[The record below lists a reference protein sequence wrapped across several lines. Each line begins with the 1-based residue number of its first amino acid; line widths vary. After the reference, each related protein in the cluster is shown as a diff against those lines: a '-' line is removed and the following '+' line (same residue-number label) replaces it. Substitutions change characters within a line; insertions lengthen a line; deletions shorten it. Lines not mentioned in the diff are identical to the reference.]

1 MSTKILRDSLRA
13 SYMEK
18 VRDSLAAMGEEV
30 LQVGSNEFAIPCV
43 DGEGN
48 DEFVVI
54 NIKVPLGSRD
64 GDAYD
69 GYSMA
74 EDYEMKCREREEK
87 AKAAAEKKAAKIARD
102 EERRRK
108 AKEAKAAR
116 EAAKNEEENEPE
128 NEDSPEGA
136 NN

>member
-1 MSTKILRDSLRA
+1 MSTKILRESLRA
-13 SYMEK
+13 SYMDK
-18 VRDSLAAMGEEV
+18 VRDFLAAQGEEV

-48 DEFVVI
+48 DEFIVLNFKI
-54 NIKVPLGSRD
+54 PTGSRD

-74 EDYEMKCREREEK
+74 EDYEMKKREREEK
-87 AKAAAEKKAAKIARD
+87 AKAAAEKKAAKIAKD
-102 EERRRK
+102 EEKRRK

-116 EAAKNEEENEPE
+116 EAKNEAA
-128 NEDSPEGA
+128 SPEGTGA
-136 NN
+136 DN

>member
-18 VRDSLAAMGEEV
+18 VRDFLAAQGEEV

-48 DEFVVI
+48 DEFIVLNFKI
-54 NIKVPLGSRD
+54 PTGSRD

-74 EDYEMKCREREEK
+74 EDYEMKKREREEK
-87 AKAAAEKKAAKIARD
+87 AKAAAEKKAKKIAKD
-102 EERRRK
+102 EEKRRK
-108 AKEAKAAR
+108 AKEAKEARAAR
-116 EAAKNEEENEPE
+116 SEATSA
-128 NEDSPEGA
+128 EDAGD
-136 NN
+136 